1 MRVPLLALATV
12 VAALPAVR
20 AEPARSFLGKSAAE
34 WAKELAEGGPPERRA
49 AAFALGK
56 LGDTSGGALDHLT
69 NALTDGEAAVRDAAA
84 FALGEVAAAGHEEAV
99 WDRAGVLLRRSL
111 GDGDWR
117 VRRSAAFALG
127 SCGAMA
133 RSAAAALAGA
143 LEDPEATVRRNAAW
157 ALGRVVK
164 GSRDPAAVAKLVAVL
179 GRSAEDA
186 LVLRDVAG
194 ALREI
199 GKPGAAAA
207 VRPLAAVFLSSR
219 NPALRRAALTTLVG
233 LVEPSLAAE
242 RPGSHRDLVRA
253 LLRALREGGPEQKA
267 LVAGALANLGDHA
280 EPAVKDL
287 AALAGDDVT
296 PDEVRRNAVL
306 ALANAAGVVREW
318 PEDEA
323 RPVVRK
329 LAAVLKGA
337 RKDDARKFA
346 AEALYRIGFP
356 LIEAALPELEV
367 AIRADPSLVVRQR
380 AIWAFLDLDDLR
392 RMRGVEGA
400 LLDIL
405 TGKDTSLQGKDPGRV
420 KMVRYDA
427 ARTLA
432 QTLRHRSPDVVIDTL
447 ERMLRDTEIRVYNQS
462 RADVQGASESAGGR
476 SKVERDLGGDARF
489 MAAFSLAQI
498 GRPARRPGIV
508 EGLKQLVDSP
518 DPTTRR
524 HARDALRSIGQ

>member
-1 MRVPLLALATV
+1 MRPHLLTLATV

-20 AEPARSFLGKSAAE
+20 AEDAGPGRSFLGNSAAV
-34 WAKELAEGGPPERRA
+34 WAKELAEGGPPVRRA

-84 FALGEVAAAGHEEAV
+84 FALGEVAAAEHEEAV
-99 WDRAGVLLRRSL
+99 WDRAGELLRRSL
-111 GDGDWR
+111 GDGDGR

-127 SCGAMA
+127 SCGVRA
-133 RSAAAALAGA
+133 RSATPALAAA

-207 VRPLAAVFLSSR
+207 VRPLATVYLSTR

-253 LLRALREGGPEQKA
+253 LLQALREGNAEQQA

-287 AALAGDDVT
+287 AALAGGEDT
-296 PDEVRRNAVL
+296 PDEVRRNVVL
-306 ALANAAGVVREW
+306 ALANAAGVR
-318 PEDEA
+318 
-323 RPVVRK
+323 RRC
-329 LAAVLKGA
+329 
-337 RKDDARKFA
+337 
-346 AEALYRIGFP
+346 
-356 LIEAALPELEV
+356 
-367 AIRADPSLVVRQR
+367 PS
-380 AIWAFLDLDDLR
+380 W
-392 RMRGVEGA
+392 
-400 LLDIL
+400 
-405 TGKDTSLQGKDPGRV
+405 
-420 KMVRYDA
+420 
-427 ARTLA
+427 
-432 QTLRHRSPDVVIDTL
+432 
-447 ERMLRDTEIRVYNQS
+447 
-462 RADVQGASESAGGR
+462 
-476 SKVERDLGGDARF
+476 
-489 MAAFSLAQI
+489 
-498 GRPARRPGIV
+498 RRP
-508 EGLKQLVDSP
+508 SA
-518 DPTTRR
+518 PTPASWCVSAPSGPSSTSTTCAACAASRGP
-524 HARDALRSIGQ
+524 SSTS